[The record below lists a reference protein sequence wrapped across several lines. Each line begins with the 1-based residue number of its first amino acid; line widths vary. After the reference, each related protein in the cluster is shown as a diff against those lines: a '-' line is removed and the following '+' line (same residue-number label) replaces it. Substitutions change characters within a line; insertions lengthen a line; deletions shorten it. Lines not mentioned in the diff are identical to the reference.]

1 MDVSANIAASN
12 TATVYAPRSVVDAVA
27 AALAPFGSGG
37 SNSGDSG
44 TSGAGDSFAASVA
57 MGVPGFVPPIFGGN

>member
-12 TATVYAPRSVVDAVA
+12 TATVYALRSVVDAVA
-27 AALAPFGSGG
+27 TAFAPFGSGG

-44 TSGAGDSFAASVA
+44 TSGADDSFAASVA

>member
-1 MDVSANIAASN
+1 MTANITFGS
-12 TATVYAPRSVVDAVA
+12 TATVYAPRSVVDALA
-27 AALAPFGSGG
+27 TALSAFGSGG

-44 TSGAGDSFAASVA
+44 TSGADDSFAASVA

>member
-1 MDVSANIAASN
+1 MTADITCGS
-12 TATVYAPRSVVDAVA
+12 TATGYAPRSVVDALA
-27 AALAPFGSGG
+27 AALSAFGSGG

-44 TSGAGDSFAASVA
+44 TSGADDSFAASVA